1 VTDPRKAIGGLDDT
15 LPILLLPVRV
25 ETRFGTAPDTGG
37 RQLWVRI
44 FPDECSID
52 TFEDGLSED
61 EVAAARRYWVA
72 TWAAGGIE
80 TQERTAWRGL
90 VAGCGS
96 GRARY
101 VLGRLAPADTA
112 VRPHKALPE
121 DVVLV
126 LALDAP
132 LPAGERAAIDAFWI
146 AVWRAGTDPA
156 ALAAA
161 RSDLADALGEARAAE
176 VETQLAPANLGDGPA
191 PGTTRADAA
200 VQVAELVLDDVAAGR
215 TASWTRPPTAEL
227 LPDCF
232 AVLGYPDTGPPVV
245 AVGAT
250 IASPLVAGPD
260 PSDPPRQDED
270 GELVVPDAL
279 RWTVDFDRAVQD
291 GMGLRIDLAGAAT
304 GGFRRLLVV
313 GLRASADPA
322 TAQAE
327 LETLLRHHAQSRG
340 GLALLGQGTPT
351 NNTEEA
357 SSGLLRGDDA
367 DASFGATDLFADT
380 TDPLERRDGQWLAEL
395 LGVDADVL
403 RDVPGAGGSDQADA
417 RAMNTALWPAT
428 LGTWMD
434 TLMAP
439 VFGDATVAQTR
450 AFVSRFVSGRGAVP
464 PVRIGRQPYG
474 ILPATAFSRIG
485 WLDARVVA
493 GMPGAYLRGL
503 YALLRAVAADWE
515 VMAAQVPSVTEPG
528 DDPHATLLDILGL
541 HPGSVEYAQR
551 WTERFAHVRRRLV
564 LEGLDGAAEALDP
577 ARVAATTRG
586 LLSRVGWAG
595 DAPELAELLFFG
607 RHNRLTGPVVD
618 PAPLSETAGLSPAT
632 QDGRTYIDWLVEAAS
647 TSLDALYRQE
657 GFAGGQPPTALLYLL
672 ARHALQ
678 LGYHATGVR
687 LHAAVGLEVARGDAA
702 FLHLTAGTPSASRYA
717 PLLAR
722 NVQITGSDT
731 LDVGGFIGETVET
744 LPEAD
749 GLREQLRALEHLAG
763 ASTARLERAF
773 AEHVDLCSYR
783 LDAWMQGLVA
793 VQLAAMRGVDAGRDG
808 APRRGLHLGAYAWL
822 EDLRPDAGTPEEV
835 VLDGDLAAVFAGDTP
850 LVRDPESEG
859 HVLAPSLN
867 HAVTAAVLRSAFGA
881 HDGEALGVN
890 LTSARVRD
898 ALDLLEGVRQGQG
911 LGALLGYL
919 LERGLHDAH
928 ALAEVD
934 RYILD
939 LRRAFPL
946 AGDRL
951 ASTSTAA
958 ARDPAPI
965 EAVEARNVVDG
976 LALVEQ
982 VVASGERGYPFGRT
996 DLPEASAA
1004 ERAAIDAEVAA
1015 LLDHHEA
1022 IADLALA
1029 EGVHQAVL
1037 GNFDRVAGTYDAY
1050 AKGAFPPEPQVV
1062 STPGG
1067 ATGLTHRVALH
1078 LDADATAPP
1087 SATPRARCEP
1097 ALDAWLAGVL
1107 PDLGDVACTVA
1118 FTDASGTPAEEEI
1131 TLADLGLRPL
1141 DLLTVLR
1148 DDGDQGTGEL
1158 DDRVLLALDAAHA
1171 PRPSDPVRVRYT
1183 DAGSHPI
1190 SVFELLPLV
1199 RSLRALL
1206 AAARP
1211 LRPTDLR
1218 PGGAASAAQDAAL
1231 AADRGSVAAVRAD
1244 LETLRDDLD
1253 ALRAELEAAQAVA
1266 PAALTHGIDTAVS
1279 EVCDV
1284 LARTAVFG
1292 VPQAGWTF
1300 AHDARHAAFTGLQ
1313 RVCADVDARWTPR
1326 ALAAQALVDGEAAG
1340 GMPDEERVD
1349 MLLRA
1354 EALVSTQP
1362 IAPRP
1367 PLAALR
1373 THVAGAVT
1381 AFTARRDAFAAI
1393 ADTPRTTV
1401 GDLLDDVQALLPVAA
1416 FDPQE
1421 PVLDH
1426 GIALRFV
1433 QDAARIAATLLREVD
1448 ARLEASQAL
1457 LDEHDATAAPA
1468 ARLDA
1473 LTRAARSLLGEE
1485 AILLGRFTLPADHA
1499 AELADAAQA
1508 GSDGTLLGDLVAA
1521 GVDEPV
1527 DTWLYGVARVREPLR
1542 AWESAV
1548 VMAGALGRPEPELAA
1563 LQLPYV
1569 PDDRWLALDLPPEPN
1584 LDVARLLYT
1593 AHFAVPFAPA
1603 GPQCGLLLDELSETI
1618 PSDTVTSGLAFHH
1631 DRPSSE
1637 APQAMLLVTPTAF
1650 RGAWRWEDLVDALH
1664 ETLDLARLR
1673 AVEPAHVDASPY
1685 APLLPATVMAVT
1697 TRQLSISANL
1707 AFNSGVAR
1715 GD

>member
-1 VTDPRKAIGGLDDT
+1 VDPRKAIGGLDDA
-15 LPILLLPVRV
+15 LPILLMPVRV
-25 ETRFGTAPDTGG
+25 ETRFATAADTGG

-52 TFEDGLSED
+52 TFEPELSED
-61 EVAAARRYWVA
+61 EVAAARRYWAA

-80 TQERTAWRGL
+80 AQERTAWRAL

-101 VLGRLAPADTA
+101 VLEHLAPADTA
-112 VRPHKALPE
+112 ARPHKALPE

-126 LALDAP
+126 LVLDAP
-132 LPAGERAAIDAFWI
+132 LPAAERAAIHAFWI
-146 AVWRAGTDPA
+146 AVWRAGTDAA
-156 ALAAA
+156 ALVEA
-161 RSDLADALGEARAAE
+161 RETLVDAVGVDRAAE
-176 VETQLAPANLGDGPA
+176 VEAQLAPANLGDAAPA
-191 PGTTRADAA
+191 TAD
-200 VQVAELVLDDVAAGR
+200 VRVAELVLPDVAAGR
-215 TASWTRPPTAEL
+215 TASWTRAPTAEL
-227 LPDCF
+227 LPERF
-232 AVLGYPDTGPPVV
+232 AVLGYPDDGDPVV
-245 AVGAT
+245 AVGNA

-260 PSDPPRQDED
+260 PSDPPHQDAD

-291 GMGLRIDLAGAAT
+291 GMGLRIDLAGPAT

-313 GLRASADPA
+313 GLRESADPA
-322 TAQAE
+322 TAQAD

-340 GLALLGQGTPT
+340 GLALLAQGTPT
-351 NNTEEA
+351 NNTEQA

-367 DASFGATDLFADT
+367 DASFGATELFTDAA
-380 TDPLERRDGQWLAEL
+380 DPLDRRDGQWLAEL
-395 LGVDADVL
+395 LGIDADVL

-417 RAMNTALWPAT
+417 RAMNAALWPAT

-450 AFVSRFVSGRGAVP
+450 ELVTRFVSGRGALP
-464 PVRIGRQPYG
+464 AVRIGRQPYG
-474 ILPATAFSRIG
+474 ILPTTAFSRVG

-493 GMPGAYLRGL
+493 GLSGGYLRGVSS
-503 YALLRAVAADWE
+503 LLRAVAADWRD
-515 VMAAQVPSVTEPG
+515 MTAGIRSAAAPG

-551 WTERFAHVRRRLV
+551 WTERFAHVRRRLA
-564 LEGLDGAAEALDP
+564 LEGLDAAAEALDP

-586 LLSRVGWAG
+586 LLSRLGWEG

-618 PAPLSETAGLSPAT
+618 PAPLSETDGLSLVT
-632 QDGRTYIDWLVEAAS
+632 DDGRSYLDWLVDAAS

-678 LGYHATGVR
+678 LGFHATGVR
-687 LHAAVGLEVARGDAA
+687 LHAAAGSEVARGDAP
-702 FLHLTAGTPSASRYA
+702 FLHLTPETPSTSRYA

-722 NVQITGSDT
+722 AVEITGSDT
-731 LDVGGFIGETVET
+731 LDVGTFIGATVQT

-749 GLREQLRALEHLAG
+749 GLRDQLRALEHLAG
-763 ASTARLERAF
+763 ASTARLERAL

-783 LDAWMQGLVA
+783 LDAWMLGLVA
-793 VQLAAMRGVDAGRDG
+793 VQLAGMRDIDAGRDG
-808 APRRGLHLGAYAWL
+808 PPRRGLHLGSYAWL
-822 EDLRPDAGTPEEV
+822 EDLRPDEGTVEEV
-835 VLDGDLAAVFAGDTP
+835 ALDGELADVFAGDTP
-850 LVRDPESEG
+850 LVRDPGSEG

-867 HAVTAAVLRSAFGA
+867 QAVTAAVLRSAHA
-881 HDGEALGVN
+881 THDHQALGVN

-898 ALDLLEGVRQGQG
+898 ALDLLEGVRQGQS
-911 LGALLGYL
+911 LGALLGYR

-934 RYILD
+934 GFILD

-951 ASTSTAA
+951 ASTSTVAA
-958 ARDPAPI
+958 GDPAPI
-965 EAVEARNVVDG
+965 EAIEARNVVDG

-982 VVASGERGYPFGRT
+982 VVATGERSYPFGRT
-996 DLPEASAA
+996 DLPGASSA

-1015 LLDHHEA
+1015 LLDQHEA

-1037 GNFDRVAGTYDAY
+1037 GNFDRVAGTYDAF

-1067 ATGLTHRVALH
+1067 ATGITHRVALH
-1078 LDADATAPP
+1078 LDPAATAAP

-1107 PDLGDVACTVA
+1107 PDLGDVACTVEFA
-1118 FTDASGTPAEEEI
+1118 LAGGAPAEEQV

-1141 DLLTVLR
+1141 DLLAVLR

-1158 DDRVLLALDAAHA
+1158 DDRVLLAVDAEHG
-1171 PRPSDPVRVRYT
+1171 PRPSDPVRIRYM
-1183 DAGSHPI
+1183 DAGPHPI
-1190 SVFELLPLV
+1190 SVFELLPLA
-1199 RSLRALL
+1199 RSLCALL

-1218 PGGAASAAQDAAL
+1218 PSGEANAAQDAAS
-1231 AADRGSVAAVRAD
+1231 AADRGRVAAVRAD
-1244 LETLRDDLD
+1244 LAALRDDLD
-1253 ALRAELEAAQAVA
+1253 ALRAELTAAEAVA
-1266 PAALTHGIDTAVS
+1266 PAALTQGMDAAVA

-1284 LARTAVFG
+1284 ISRTAVFG

-1300 AHDARHAAFTGLQ
+1300 AHDARHAAFTALQ
-1313 RVCADVDARWTPR
+1313 RACADVDARWTPR
-1326 ALAAQALVDGEAAG
+1326 VLAAQALVDGEAAG

-1354 EALVSTQP
+1354 EALVATRP

-1367 PLAALR
+1367 PLADLR
-1373 THVAGAVT
+1373 AHVAGAVA
-1381 AFTARRDAFAAI
+1381 AFTARRDAFAEI

-1401 GDLLDDVQALLPVAA
+1401 GGLLDDVQALLPVAA
-1416 FDPQE
+1416 FDTQE
-1421 PVLDH
+1421 PELDH

-1433 QDAARIAATLLREVD
+1433 QDAARVAATLLAEVD
-1448 ARLEASQAL
+1448 ARLASSQVL

-1468 ARLDA
+1468 ARLDL
-1473 LTRAARSLLGEE
+1473 LTRAARALLGED
-1485 AILLGRFTLPADHA
+1485 AVLLGRFTPPADHA
-1499 AELADAAQA
+1499 SELAAAAQD
-1508 GSDGTLLGDLVAA
+1508 GRDGTLLGDLEAA
-1521 GVDEPV
+1521 GIDEPV
-1527 DTWLYGVARVREPLR
+1527 DTWLYGMARVREPLR
-1542 AWESAV
+1542 AWESTV
-1548 VMAGALGRPEPELAA
+1548 VLAGALGRPEPELAA

-1569 PDDRWLALDLPPEPN
+1569 ADDRWLALDLPEDPN
-1584 LDVARLLYT
+1584 LGAGRLLYT

-1618 PSDTVTSGLAFHH
+1618 PSDTVTTGLAFHH

-1637 APQAMLLVTPTAF
+1637 ASQAMLLVTPTAF

-1715 GD
+1715 RD

>member
-1 VTDPRKAIGGLDDT
+1 MDPRKAIGGLDDT

-25 ETRFGTAPDTGG
+25 ETRFGTAPDTGA
-37 RQLWVRI
+37 RQLWVRV

-52 TFEDGLSED
+52 TFEAELSDD
-61 EVAAARRYWVA
+61 EVAAVRRYWAA

-80 TQERTAWRGL
+80 AQERTAWRGL

-112 VRPHKALPE
+112 ARPHKALPE
-121 DVVLV
+121 DIVLV
-126 LALDAP
+126 LLLDAP
-132 LPAGERAAIDAFWI
+132 LPAAERAAIEEFWI
-146 AVWRAGTDPA
+146 ATWRAGTDPT

-161 RSDLADALGEARAAE
+161 RAALAGAVGDDRAAE
-176 VETQLAPANLGDGPA
+176 VEAQLAPANLGDAPA
-191 PGTTRADAA
+191 PGTTRADAD
-200 VQVAELVLDDVAAGR
+200 VQVAELVLGAVAAVR
-215 TASWTRPPTAEL
+215 TASWTRAPTAEL

-232 AVLGYPDTGPPVV
+232 AVLGYPDAGPPVV
-245 AVGAT
+245 AVGNP

-260 PSDPPRQDED
+260 PADPPHQDDD

-279 RWTVDFDRAVQD
+279 HWTVDFDRAVQD
-291 GMGLRIDLAGAAT
+291 GMGLRVDLAGAAT

-322 TAQAE
+322 TAQAA

-367 DASFGATDLFADT
+367 DASFGATALFTDT
-380 TDPLERRDGQWLAEL
+380 ADPLDRRDGQWLAEL
-395 LGVDADVL
+395 LGLDADVL

-417 RAMNTALWPAT
+417 RAMNAALWPAT

-439 VFGDATVAQTR
+439 VFGDAAVAQTR
-450 AFVSRFVSGRGAVP
+450 SFLTRFVSGRGAVP

-474 ILPATAFSRIG
+474 ILPATAFSRIS

-493 GMPGAYLRGL
+493 GVPGAYLRGL
-503 YALLRAVAADWE
+503 YALLGGVAADWE
-515 VMAAQVPSVTEPG
+515 VMAARVPSVAEPG

-551 WTERFAHVRRRLV
+551 WTERFAHVRRRLA
-564 LEGLDGAAEALDP
+564 LEGLDRAAEALDP
-577 ARVAATTRG
+577 ARIAATTRG
-586 LLSRVGWAG
+586 LLSRLGWDG
-595 DAPELAELLFFG
+595 DAPELAELLFFE

-632 QDGRTYIDWLVEAAS
+632 QDGRTYLDWLVEAAS

-657 GFAGGQPPTALLYLL
+657 GFAGGQPPNALLYLL

-678 LGYHATGVR
+678 LGYHATGAR
-687 LHAAVGLEVARGDAA
+687 LHAAAGKQVVRGDAP
-702 FLHLTAGTPSASRYA
+702 FLHLTAGSPSASRYA

-722 NVQITGSDT
+722 DADITGSDA
-731 LDVGGFIGETVET
+731 LDVGGFIGQAVGT
-744 LPEAD
+744 LPQAD
-749 GLREQLRALEHLAG
+749 GLRDQLRALEHLAG

-793 VQLAAMRGVDAGRDG
+793 VQLSAMRGIDAGRDG

-835 VLDGDLAAVFAGDTP
+835 ALDGDLAAVFAGDTP
-850 LVRDPESEG
+850 LVRDPASEG

-867 HAVTAAVLRSAFGA
+867 HAVTAAVLRSAHGA
-881 HDGEALGVN
+881 HDGQALGVN

-911 LGALLGYL
+911 LGALLGYK

-934 RYILD
+934 RFILD

-958 ARDPAPI
+958 AGDPAPI

-982 VVASGERGYPFGRT
+982 VAASGERAYPFGR
-996 DLPEASAA
+996 DRPARCVAGRA
-1004 ERAAIDAEVAA
+1004 RRDRRRGRRAARSPR
-1015 LLDHHEA
+1015 
-1022 IADLALA
+1022 
-1029 EGVHQAVL
+1029 G
-1037 GNFDRVAGTYDAY
+1037 DRRP
-1050 AKGAFPPEPQVV
+1050 GARRGRP
-1062 STPGG
+1062 PGG
-1067 ATGLTHRVALH
+1067 ARQLRPRRRHLRRLREGRVPARAAGREHAGRRHRPHASRRPASRRGRDRAPVG
-1078 LDADATAPP
+1078 DAARPL
-1087 SATPRARCEP
+1087 RAR
-1097 ALDAWLAGVL
+1097 AGRLAGRRA
-1107 PDLGDVACTVA
+1107 PDLGDVACAVA
-1118 FTDASGTPAEEEI
+1118 FTDAAGTPAEEEI

-1148 DDGDQGTGEL
+1148 DDADQGTGEL
-1158 DDRVLLALDAAHA
+1158 DDRVLLAVDAAHA
-1171 PRPSDPVRVRYT
+1171 PRPSDPVRIRYM

-1218 PGGAASAAQDAAL
+1218 PGGAASAAQDGTL
-1231 AADRGSVAAVRAD
+1231 AADRAGVAAVRAD

-1266 PAALTHGIDTAVS
+1266 PAALTRGMDAAVA

-1300 AHDARHAAFTGLQ
+1300 AHDARHAAFTALQ
-1313 RVCADVDARWTPR
+1313 RVCAEVDARWTPR

-1340 GMPDEERVD
+1340 GMPDEERAD

-1354 EALVSTQP
+1354 EAIVSTRP

-1367 PLAALR
+1367 ALGVLR
-1373 THVAGAVT
+1373 THVAGAVA

-1393 ADTPRTTV
+1393 ADTPHTAV
-1401 GDLLDDVQALLPVAA
+1401 GELLDDVQALLPVAA
-1416 FDPQE
+1416 FDTQE
-1421 PVLDH
+1421 PELDH
-1426 GIALRFV
+1426 GIALALRAGRRARRR
-1433 QDAARIAATLLREVD
+1433 DAAGRGGRTPGDVAGAARRARRDRRAAPPASSRSPARHGRCSARTPSCSVASRCPPTTPPSWPTPPRPAATGRSW
-1448 ARLEASQAL
+1448 ATSWPPASTSPSTRGC
-1457 LDEHDATAAPA
+1457 TAWRASASRCAPGS
-1468 ARLDA
+1468 R
-1473 LTRAARSLLGEE
+1473 RSSWPARS
-1485 AILLGRFTLPADHA
+1485 
-1499 AELADAAQA
+1499 
-1508 GSDGTLLGDLVAA
+1508 
-1521 GVDEPV
+1521 
-1527 DTWLYGVARVREPLR
+1527 
-1542 AWESAV
+1542 
-1548 VMAGALGRPEPELAA
+1548 
-1563 LQLPYV
+1563 
-1569 PDDRWLALDLPPEPN
+1569 
-1584 LDVARLLYT
+1584 
-1593 AHFAVPFAPA
+1593 AVP
-1603 GPQCGLLLDELSETI
+1603 S
-1618 PSDTVTSGLAFHH
+1618 PS
-1631 DRPSSE
+1631 
-1637 APQAMLLVTPTAF
+1637 
-1650 RGAWRWEDLVDALH
+1650 
-1664 ETLDLARLR
+1664 
-1673 AVEPAHVDASPY
+1673 
-1685 APLLPATVMAVT
+1685 
-1697 TRQLSISANL
+1697 
-1707 AFNSGVAR
+1707 
-1715 GD
+1715 